1 MKSKLLFFDLAI
13 CSVWLLSMFGGRGC
27 WAYTALPF
35 IVLEGESD
43 RFPNG
48 RRRSEKMIKKCLHV
62 YFCCSQSSYMKEKI
76 VLLCGDRKSRI
87 KQMRINIIRSLR
99 LCTTENLHRRE

>member
-13 CSVWLLSMFGGRGC
+13 CSVWLLSMFGGRGS

-48 RRRSEKMIKKCLHV
+48 RP
-62 YFCCSQSSYMKEKI
+62 
-76 VLLCGDRKSRI
+76 
-87 KQMRINIIRSLR
+87 
-99 LCTTENLHRRE
+99 